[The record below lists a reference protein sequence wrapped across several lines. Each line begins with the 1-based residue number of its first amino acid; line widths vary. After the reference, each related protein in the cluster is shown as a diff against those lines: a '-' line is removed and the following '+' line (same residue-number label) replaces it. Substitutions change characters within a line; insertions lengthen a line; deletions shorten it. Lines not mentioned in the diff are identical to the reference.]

1 MKQAKQIHSATK
13 NKAYVSTP
21 QNDKTSQQGLTAK
34 QAAER
39 LAANGP
45 NVLPGSEPESSLAMI
60 VKILTEPMFLMLLI
74 AGGIYLTLGD
84 RTEALLLLGFVFVI
98 IAITLIEQ
106 RKT

>member
-13 NKAYVSTP
+13 NKAYISTP

-74 AGGIYLTLGD
+74 AGPFTLPL
-84 RTEALLLLGFVFVI
+84 E
-98 IAITLIEQ
+98 IEP
-106 RKT
+106 KLCYYWGLCL